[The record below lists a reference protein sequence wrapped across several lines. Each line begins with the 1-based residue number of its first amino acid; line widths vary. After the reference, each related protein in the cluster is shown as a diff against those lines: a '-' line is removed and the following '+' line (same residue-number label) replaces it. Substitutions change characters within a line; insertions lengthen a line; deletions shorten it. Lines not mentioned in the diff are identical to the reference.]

1 MKNKSTRIS
10 KKRTKRAPSK
20 RARAMVEK
28 LNSETQTVEE
38 ILKGAEPK
46 KDKGVFADLQ
56 TDHKLDQQTKTQKS
70 RENADLERQLDL
82 LSGITI
88 EATSHKPGTQ
98 SK

>member
-10 KKRTKRAPSK
+10 KKRPKRAPSK

-28 LNSETQTVEE
+28 LNNEVQNVEE
-38 ILKGAEPK
+38 ILKGADFK
-46 KDKGVFADLQ
+46 KDKGVFANLQ
-56 TDHKLDQQTKTQKS
+56 TDHKLDQQTKTEKS
-70 RENADLERQLDL
+70 RENDDLERQLDL

-88 EATSHKPGTQ
+88 EATSHKSGSE

>member
-20 RARAMVEK
+20 KARALVEK
-28 LNSETQTVEE
+28 LNSETSDVQE
-38 ILKGAEPK
+38 ILKGTELK
-46 KDKGVFADLQ
+46 KDKGVFANLQ
-56 TDHKLDQQTKTQKS
+56 TDHKLDQLTKTEKS
-70 RENADLERQLDL
+70 RENDDLERQLDL

-88 EATSHKPGTQ
+88 EATSHKSGSE